1 MTLDNIRIF
10 GVRIDN
16 VTLYDATKIVEN
28 YLTEDRLRTIYTPN
42 TEIIMTCKEDE
53 RIKSI
58 INTGDLIIP
67 DGIGL
72 IYGSR
77 IKKKPLKERVTGF
90 DLSIKI
96 LEIANEKGYSLFLLG
111 GKEGIS
117 KEAGENILKDYPN
130 IKLVGNYHGYFKGSH
145 TGHKDH
151 EEELNIIHKINQVK
165 PDIIFVGLGFPK
177 QEIWIDENKDR
188 LHCKVII
195 GNGGTMDILSGNAK
209 RAPEVFQKLGL
220 EWFYRLVKE
229 PSRIKRQMVLP
240 RFMLHVLFS
249 KDVIE

>member
-1 MTLDNIRIF
+1 MDSIKIFNLRVDNITLDE
-10 GVRIDN
+10 
-16 VTLYDATKIVEN
+16 AAAIVEKF
-28 YLTEDRLRTIYTPN
+28 LMEDKLKTIYTPN
-42 TEIIMTCKEDE
+42 TEIVMAAKDDRDIRD
-53 RIKSI
+53 I
-58 INTGDLIIP
+58 INDGDLVTP

-111 GKEGIS
+111 GKEGVA
-117 KEAGENILKDYPN
+117 KVAGENIIKKYPN
-130 IKLVGNYHGYFKGSH
+130 IKLVGYHHGYFKGSH
-145 TGHKDH
+145 IGHNNH
-151 EEELNIIHKINQVK
+151 EEELSIIHRINEVK

-177 QEIWIDENKDR
+177 QEIWIDANKNR
-188 LHCKVII
+188 LKGKVII

-220 EWFYRLVKE
+220 EWLYRLIKE
-229 PSRIKRQMVLP
+229 PSRIRRQMVIP
-240 RFMLHVLFS
+240 KFMLYILFS
-249 KDVIE
+249 KNVVD